1 MENLFTKIAVLTA
14 RFIVVGFFTL
24 VYVTPLYL
32 LFYLIIFNNT
42 ELSNEIYK
50 KCYLMSYLI
59 WFVINYI
66 NIANSLKKDK
76 KAVKNV
82 V

>member
-59 WFVINYI
+59 GFVINYI